1 MTKLRTDKKAHAFRG
16 VAALITAAFLT
27 LLFTACP
34 NANGNKPTTP
44 KYQVTFSVEGANGT
58 LTATVDKKSI
68 TSPAPIEK
76 DKTVTFTAT
85 PDAGY
90 RVKSWTLNEVAV
102 NGTNKSYSLKIE
114 KEVTVKVHF
123 EKLPPELVMVTFS
136 VEGANGTLK
145 AKADGIAETN
155 TSPISVE
162 KGKTVTFTAKA
173 SDGYRIKAWTL
184 DGNAVNGTNN
194 SYTLTVTK
202 AAEVKVQ
209 FSSIIDGVWKVVSEK
224 KAGTSGTTTYPMQAP
239 NGAEMQ
245 PYSCFWEGKLYMAA
259 KLSKSPDPSDDGL
272 YKTGEPVSFT
282 FDGTKIFT
290 DGNEY
295 ASVSLSGNTMTFTST
310 NASIANIVFEKT
322 DSPTVKE
329 MQEAGLPPAK
339 HTVKFSVDG
348 GNGTIK
354 AEVDGAEIH
363 SNSSIEQDK
372 LVTFTATAATG
383 YAVDK
388 WTITGGSFETG
399 SGTVYNNT
407 AKLAVTA
414 DTEVKVSFIQ
424 GTVYTVEGI
433 RFMMKDIAAVTN
445 GTVGHSGE
453 PTNQPHQVNI
463 PAYRIGETEVTQ
475 ELWQAVMGD
484 NPSSFKD
491 SPKNPVENI
500 NWYECIAFCNE
511 LTKKV
516 TDF

>member
-1 MTKLRTDKKAHAFRG
+1 MKTTIFNKKAHAFFG
-16 VAALITAAFLT
+16 AAALLLAAV
-27 LLFTACP
+27 FTIGCKTETSSDSEAE
-34 NANGNKPTTP
+34 TP
-44 KYQVTFSVEGANGT
+44 PVQKFAVTFSVDGGNGKLKAKAEGVT
-58 LTATVDKKSI
+58 ETAASPINVEKGKS
-68 TSPAPIEK
+68 
-76 DKTVTFTAT
+76 VTFTAT
-85 PDAGY
+85 PDSGFH
-90 RVKSWTLNEVAV
+90 VK
-102 NGTNKSYSLKIE
+102 G
-114 KEVTVKVHF
+114 
-123 EKLPPELVMVTFS
+123 
-136 VEGANGTLK
+136 
-145 AKADGIAETN
+145 
-155 TSPISVE
+155 
-162 KGKTVTFTAKA
+162 
-173 SDGYRIKAWTL
+173 WTL

-372 LVTFTATAATG
+372 VVTFTATAATG

-407 AKLAVTA
+407 AKLTVTA

-445 GTVGHSGE
+445 GTVGHGDE
-453 PTNQPHQVNI
+453 PSNGPHQVNI

-475 ELWQAVMGD
+475 ELWQ
-484 NPSSFKD
+484 
-491 SPKNPVENI
+491 
-500 NWYECIAFCNE
+500 
-511 LTKKV
+511 
-516 TDF
+516 